1 MFNENAFENGG
12 YQSMSGIQTSPEE
25 MDERYI
31 STGSGS
37 GALLELLAEVAS
49 QKLRSDPSVKCTNTA
64 EPRISPRN
72 IIQKGKS
79 YIKKK
84 RTSHRG
90 RSHGVVD
97 VEYVKALT
105 ANQLIK
111 TFSEFDG
118 DEMKRMFTYKCTFD
132 PQHCNKHFASFG
144 SEGKARQQLKIHL
157 LEHVKKL
164 EKNEC
169 EKYFSSNV
177 RDTEYTQVAAKL
189 KAETFKRTFHK
200 EDICDENDSSL
211 SNKEPGRCIENN
223 AINTYV
229 LSPNSLRENNVI
241 KREKATSCCTADAPQ
256 RTELAEKSSYASNH
270 DNEKELIHD
279 KIYNEHNYTTFGAK
293 FCSASSDIHNSVK
306 NEGMKLEDSDENC
319 AQQGDTSLDNMQSK
333 CLGKL
338 AESDVCDMVTVS
350 LTGKNQ
356 FNSSQLPCV
365 GQEVDVS
372 TCVSLKNTEP
382 GCHFI
387 LHNKSEKFEAKT
399 ATFREVNKNV
409 ERDEYRLKKK
419 PKGKA
424 KFIGQSKA
432 EKEMAIQMI
441 DSMKRKENVVESLE
455 CHICNPPR
463 TFTAPTT
470 LISHYRSHAGIK
482 PYECRL
488 CRSVFTRQHSLNY
501 HMLIHT
507 NQTRF
512 TCGDCGRKFRHPS
525 HFKEH
530 RRRHTGE
537 SPYECSD
544 CMLRFKTRNTY
555 KRHLKTRHGK
565 VLTTSGGLI
574 VLSEEEFKS
583 VRTSPRSVDSNN
595 KGTARKNLLKGKVLT
610 KFSSKKK
617 NVEQGVED
625 RKENKCIT
633 HSCTEENV
641 SPRHCEVGDNSDMGK
656 YRNCEMDYLENS
668 SDSNDDDERQH
679 SKYFPFD
686 VVEVAMRQ
694 SNISFME
701 DKSDNSNDADAI
713 SEKEFDSQKSRDCI
727 KSDSYLEESVS
738 TLNVTVKETYE
749 SDDKKD
755 EQFQKDVSNVE
766 KATFLAGNSKCIAQ
780 LLPQPPAEPLLV
792 TNSVALSPVFIETL
806 FPDEQTVSSKL
817 KDNHS
822 SSSVLTVIRR
832 QHCDNSSQWRNRSE
846 SKHLAHESNEGRTV
860 VVVANTS

>member
-1 MFNENAFENGG
+1 MFTENAFENGG
-12 YQSMSGIQTSPEE
+12 YQSMSGIQTSHEE
-25 MDERYI
+25 MGERHI
-31 STGSGS
+31 TTSSGS

-49 QKLRSDPSVKCTNTA
+49 QKLRSDPSVKCTNTV

-72 IIQKGKS
+72 IIQKGKT

-90 RSHGVVD
+90 RNHGVVD
-97 VEYVKALT
+97 LEYVQALT

-144 SEGKARQQLKIHL
+144 SEGKARQHLKVHL

-164 EKNEC
+164 EKKEC
-169 EKYFSSNV
+169 EKYYTSSV
-177 RDTEYTQVAAKL
+177 HDAEYTQVASKL
-189 KAETFKRTFHK
+189 KADTFTTTFHK

-223 AINTYV
+223 AVNTYV
-229 LSPNSLRENNVI
+229 FSPNSLRENNVI
-241 KREKATSCCTADAPQ
+241 KREKPTSYCTAEPPQ
-256 RTELAEKSSYASNH
+256 KTEFTEKSSYNGSH
-270 DNEKELIHD
+270 DDEKELIHD

-293 FCSASSDIHNSVK
+293 FCSVSSDIHNSVK
-306 NEGMKLEDSDENC
+306 TEGIKSEDSDENC
-319 AQQGDTSLDNMQSK
+319 NQHGETSLENMQSK

-338 AESDVCDMVTVS
+338 AESDVSDMVTVC

-372 TCVSLKNTEP
+372 TCVSLKNAEP
-382 GCHFI
+382 GGH
-387 LHNKSEKFEAKT
+387 LLLNNKPERYEVKT

-583 VRTSPRSVDSNN
+583 VRTSPRSIDSSN
-595 KGTARKNLLKGKVLT
+595 KGTARKNLVKGKVLT
-610 KFSSKKK
+610 KFSSRKKSI
-617 NVEQGVED
+617 EQGGED

-633 HSCTEENV
+633 HRCAEENE
-641 SPRHCEVGDNSDMGK
+641 SSRHCEVGENSDSEKFRKCKME
-656 YRNCEMDYLENS
+656 YIENS
-668 SDSNDDDERQH
+668 SDSNDEDVRQR

-686 VVEVAMRQ
+686 VVEVAMRE
-694 SNISFME
+694 SNISFLE
-701 DKSDNSNDADAI
+701 DKSDNSNDVDAI
-713 SEKEFDSQKSRDCI
+713 SEKEFDSYKSKEYI
-727 KSDSYLEESVS
+727 KSDNYLEDSVS
-738 TLNVTVKETYE
+738 TLNITVKETYE

-755 EQFQKDVSNVE
+755 EQFQNDTSNVE
-766 KATFLAGNSKCIAQ
+766 QATFLAGNSKCIAQ

-792 TNSVALSPVFIETL
+792 ANSVALSPVFIESL
-806 FPDEQTVSSKL
+806 FPDKQTVSSKL

-822 SSSVLTVIRR
+822 SSGVLTVIRR

-846 SKHLAHESNEGRTV
+846 AKHIAHENNESRTV